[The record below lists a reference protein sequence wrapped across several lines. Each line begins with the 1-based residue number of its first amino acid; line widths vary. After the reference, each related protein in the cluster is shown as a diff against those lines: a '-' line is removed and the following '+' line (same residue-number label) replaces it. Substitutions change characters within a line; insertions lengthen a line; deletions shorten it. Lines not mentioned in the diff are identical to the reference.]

1 LSQQINLFNPIF
13 LKQKRQ
19 FSALAML
26 QALGLVA
33 LGVLAMYAYEVRQ
46 NHTLAAVLAQ
56 TDQQLEARRSQM
68 TRFGIEFSTQGAS
81 RALTDELAAAEAR
94 LAERIGLLDD
104 VRTGVGGDARG
115 YSRYLAA
122 LARQTMPGVWL
133 TGLDIGGKSSALVI
147 KGRALDSALVPA
159 YMRALNRAAPLA
171 GRRVDELRLTA
182 KEAANAAPGAVPPR
196 DMQAPSEPDRYIEFS
211 LAIPLRG
218 DS

>member
-1 LSQQINLFNPIF
+1 MSQQINLFNPIF
-13 LKQKRQ
+13 LKQKRH
-19 FSALAML
+19 FSAVTMA
-26 QALGLVA
+26 QAVGVVL
-33 LGVLAMYAYEVRQ
+33 LGVLAMYAFQVRQ
-46 NHTLAAVLAQ
+46 NQTLAGALAQ
-56 TDQQLEARRSQM
+56 ADEQLEARRIQIM
-68 TRFGIEFSTQGAS
+68 RFGKEFSTQGAS
-81 RALTDELAAAEAR
+81 RLLANELATAEAR
-94 LAERIGLLDD
+94 LAQRRDLLDD
-104 VRTGVGGDARG
+104 VKTGVGGDAQG

-182 KEAANAAPGAVPPR
+182 KERAPSPAGAAFHDP
-196 DMQAPSEPDRYIEFS
+196 QAPREPDHYIDFS
-211 LAIPLRG
+211 LAIPLGG

>member
-1 LSQQINLFNPIF
+1 MSQQINLFNPVF
-13 LKQKRQ
+13 LRQKRQ

-46 NHTLAAVLAQ
+46 NHTLADVLAQ
-56 TDQQLEARRSQM
+56 TDQQLDARRTQI
-68 TRFGIEFSTQGAS
+68 TRFGRDFSTQGAS
-81 RALTDELAAAEAR
+81 RALADELAVAEAR
-94 LAERIGLLDD
+94 LGQRKSLLDD
-104 VRTGVGGDARG
+104 VKTGVGGDAQG

-122 LARQTMPGVWL
+122 LARQTTPGVWL

-159 YMRALNRAAPLA
+159 YMRSLNRAAPLA

-182 KEAANAAPGAVPPR
+182 KEPASAAPGAMPPR
-196 DMQAPSEPDRYIEFS
+196 DAREPERYSDFS
-211 LAIPLRG
+211 VASPLRG
-218 DS
+218 FS

>member
-19 FSALAML
+19 FSALAMA
-26 QALGLVA
+26 QALALVA
-33 LGVLAMYAYEVRQ
+33 LGAVGMYAYEVRQ
-46 NHTLAAVLAQ
+46 NQTLAGVLAQ
-56 TDQQLEARRSQM
+56 ADEQLEARRSQI
-68 TRFGIEFSTQGAS
+68 TRFGRDFSTQGAS
-81 RALTDELAAAEAR
+81 RMLPEELASAEAR
-94 LAERIGLLDD
+94 LARRKGLLDD
-104 VRTGVGGDARG
+104 LMTGVGGDARG
-115 YSRYLAA
+115 YSRYLTA

-159 YMRALNRAAPLA
+159 YMRALSRAAPLA
-171 GRRVDELRLTA
+171 GRRVDELRLSA
-182 KEAANAAPGAVPPR
+182 KETPPSAPGAMPFR
-196 DMQAPSEPDRYIEFS
+196 DPQAPREPESYIEFS

>member
-1 LSQQINLFNPIF
+1 VQ
-13 LKQKRQ
+13 
-19 FSALAML
+19 
-26 QALGLVA
+26 
-33 LGVLAMYAYEVRQ
+33 
-46 NHTLAAVLAQ
+46 
-56 TDQQLEARRSQM
+56 
-68 TRFGIEFSTQGAS
+68 
-81 RALTDELAAAEAR
+81 
-94 LAERIGLLDD
+94 
-104 VRTGVGGDARG
+104 G

-182 KEAANAAPGAVPPR
+182 KETAQSPVSANR
-196 DMQAPSEPDRYIEFS
+196 DPQAPREPQSYIEFS
-211 LAIPLRG
+211 LAIPMRG

>member
-13 LKQKRQ
+13 LKQKRH
-19 FSALAML
+19 FSALAMA
-26 QALGLVA
+26 QALALVL

-46 NHTLAAVLAQ
+46 NRTLAGVLAKA
-56 TDQQLEARRSQM
+56 DEQLEERRSQI
-68 TRFGIEFSTQGAS
+68 TRFGREFSTQGAS
-81 RALTDELAAAEAR
+81 RALANELSAAESR
-94 LAERIGLLDD
+94 LAQRTSLLDD
-104 VRTGVGGDARG
+104 VKTGVGGDVQG
-115 YSRYLAA
+115 YSRYLTA

-182 KEAANAAPGAVPPR
+182 KETAQSPAGAHR
-196 DMQAPSEPDRYIEFS
+196 DPQAPREPESYIEFS
-211 LAIPLRG
+211 LAIPMRG

>member
-1 LSQQINLFNPIF
+1 MSQQINLFNPIF
-13 LKQKRQ
+13 LRQKRQ

-33 LGVLAMYAYEVRQ
+33 LGVLLMYAYEVRQ
-46 NHTLAAVLAQ
+46 NHTLASVLAQ
-56 TDQQLEARRSQM
+56 VDQQLEARRSQI
-68 TRFGIEFSTQGAS
+68 TRFGRDFSTQGAS
-81 RALTDELAAAEAR
+81 RALTNELATAEAR
-94 LAERIGLLDD
+94 LAERRSLLDD
-104 VRTGVGGDARG
+104 VKTGVGGDAQG

-159 YMRALNRAAPLA
+159 YMRSLNRAAPLA

-182 KEAANAAPGAVPPR
+182 KEPPNAPAGAVPPR
-196 DMQAPSEPDRYIEFS
+196 DPREPDRYIEFS
-211 LAIPLRG
+211 VAIPLRG

>member
-1 LSQQINLFNPIF
+1 MSQQINLFNPIF

-94 LAERIGLLDD
+94 IGLLDD

-133 TGLDIGGKSSALVI
+133 IGLDIGGKSSALVI

-159 YMRALNRAAPLA
+159 YLRALNRVAPLA

>member
-19 FSALAML
+19 FSARAML
-26 QALGLVA
+26 QALGIVA
-33 LGVLAMYAYEVRQ
+33 LGALVIYAFEVRQ

-56 TDQQLEARRSQM
+56 TDQQLEARRSQI
-68 TRFGIEFSTQGAS
+68 TRFGRDFSTQGAS
-81 RALTDELAAAEAR
+81 RALGEELAAAEAR
-94 LAERIGLLDD
+94 LAQRQSLLED
-104 VRTGVGGDARG
+104 VKTGVGGDAQG

-122 LARQTMPGVWL
+122 LARHTMPGVWL

-159 YMRALNRAAPLA
+159 YMHSLNRAAPLA

-182 KEAANAAPGAVPPR
+182 KESANAAPPR
-196 DMQAPSEPDRYIEFS
+196 DMRSPSEPERYIDFS